1 MSARQILRLARV
13 PTLAATAVPILVGGA
28 LGVSEGRF
36 SALAWLDIFLCALL
50 MQIGTNVLNEYGDY
64 RNAVDTRPSPGIA
77 GVIVSGEMS
86 AKEVFKVAVAVYS
99 LALVLGLILV
109 FFRGIVM
116 LYLGGAAALAGIFY
130 SAGPLPISSTPFG
143 ETLVGLVM
151 GPVEVIS
158 ASLAAS
164 GRISNLDFVFSVPVS
179 LMVAAILLTNN
190 LRDFEKDRGHGRHT
204 LPVVIGRDSGSKVL
218 LTLVMLTFL
227 WSFPAFLFYPIS
239 ASVFLLWIAFP
250 LALWSVS
257 HLRDHSWEKSVPTIS
272 RLDILIGLLLT
283 LSILV
288 RLSN

>member
-1 MSARQILRLARV
+1 MNAGQILRLARV
-13 PTLAATAVPILVGGA
+13 PTLAATAVPIFVGGA
-28 LGVSEGRF
+28 LGVSQGRF
-36 SALAWLDIFLCALL
+36 SVLLWLDIFLCALL

-64 RNAVDTRPSPGIA
+64 RNAVDTQPSPGIA
-77 GVIVSGEMS
+77 GVIVSGEMA
-86 AKEVFKVAVAVYS
+86 AKEVFKIAVAVYS
-99 LALVLGLILV
+99 FALILGLILV
-109 FFRGIVM
+109 SFRGIEM
-116 LYLGGAAALAGIFY
+116 LFLGGAAALAGILY
-130 SAGPLPISSTPFG
+130 SAGPLPVSSTPFG

-158 ASLAAS
+158 ATLAAS
-164 GRISNLDFVFSVPVS
+164 GRTSNLDFVFSIPVS

-190 LRDFEKDRGHGRHT
+190 LRDFEKDRGHGRRT
-204 LPVVIGRDSGSKVL
+204 LPVVIGRGAGSKVL

-239 ASVFLLWIAFP
+239 ASVFLLWVAFP

-257 HLRDHSWEKSVPTIS
+257 HLSDHSWEKSVPTIS
-272 RLDILIGLLLT
+272 RLDILVGLLLT